1 MHPGGNEWARYYR
14 RRELDDLQIL
24 HARFVDHAF
33 ARHSHDYFVVGYVE
47 AGAQAYRYRGAR
59 HVTTA
64 GELFLVNPDEAHTGE
79 AADGSGYIYR
89 TVYPRPALM
98 LSVAR
103 ELCDRAPM
111 PAFRAAVIKDH
122 ELRGHVVRFHQAI
135 ERQESSLAVES
146 HLIAALGCL
155 IARYAERRTAPQRVR
170 AQRMISRRAR
180 DYIDANLA
188 MDISLAQLAAVVHRS
203 PYHFARA
210 FQRDIGIPPHVYL
223 DVQRI
228 RKARELLDAGVAIAQ
243 VATSVGYADQSHL
256 THRFKRLLG
265 ISPAQYRR
273 GH

>member
-1 MHPGGNEWARYYR
+1 
-14 RRELDDLQIL
+14 
-24 HARFVDHAF
+24 
-33 ARHSHDYFVVGYVE
+33 
-47 AGAQAYRYRGAR
+47 
-59 HVTTA
+59 
-64 GELFLVNPDEAHTGE
+64 
-79 AADGSGYIYR
+79 
-89 TVYPRPALM
+89 
-98 LSVAR
+98 
-103 ELCDRAPM
+103 
-111 PAFRAAVIKDH
+111 
-122 ELRGHVVRFHQAI
+122 
-135 ERQESSLAVES
+135 
-146 HLIAALGCL
+146 
-155 IARYAERRTAPQRVR
+155 
-170 AQRMISRRAR
+170 MISRRAR